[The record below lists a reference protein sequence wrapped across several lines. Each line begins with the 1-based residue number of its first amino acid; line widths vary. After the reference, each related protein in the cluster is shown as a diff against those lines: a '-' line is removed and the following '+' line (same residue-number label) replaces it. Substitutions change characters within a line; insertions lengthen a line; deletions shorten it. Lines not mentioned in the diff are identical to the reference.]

1 VITHKLFIKLI
12 LLFTLIAFLIFGTL
26 NYFLYKVP
34 QNTLWINNSFVIKDN
49 YAKSINIPKIVF
61 TGGSS
66 VLYGVNTI
74 DIEKEL
80 NTPTV
85 NMAIHAGLQADYIIH
100 RAKSIL
106 KSGDIVILSFEY
118 EALRWNGEQNPA
130 RTDYILT
137 HDKMY
142 FNNMNFYEQLSMIYS
157 INSTDLFKSIIQ
169 QIKTPVKLVVGKN
182 VRGYNADSLNING
195 DETYKN
201 GIRPTVSDYNHI
213 PFPLHD
219 LKETIGLSKIKDF
232 SLWCKNNNIKLF
244 ITYPNMINQEEYYQD
259 SYLNYFRF
267 LKGYFNDNDIKV
279 IGSPHD
285 AMYPLK
291 YFYDTSYHMNEK
303 GSQIRTKN
311 LIKRIKPIIP
321 INY

>member
-12 LLFTLIAFLIFGTL
+12 LLFTLIAFLIFGL
-26 NYFLYKVP
+26 INYFLYKVP

-49 YAKSINIPKIVF
+49 YAKSINTPKIVF

-66 VLYGVNTI
+66 TLYGVNTI

-80 NTPTV
+80 KTPTV
-85 NMAIHAGLQADYIIH
+85 NMAIHVGLQTDYIIY

-106 KSGDIVILSFEY
+106 KSGDIAILSFEY
-118 EALRWNGEQNPA
+118 EALTWNGEQSPV

-142 FNNMNFYEQLSMIYS
+142 FNNMNFYEQLFMIYS

-182 VRGYNADSLNING
+182 VRGYNADTLNING

-201 GIRPTVSDYNHI
+201 GIRSTVFDYNHQ
-213 PFPLHD
+213 PFLLFD
-219 LKETIGLSKIKDF
+219 FKETIGLSKIKDF
-232 SLWCKNNNIKLF
+232 SLWCKKNNIKLF
-244 ITYPNMINQEEYYQD
+244 ITYPNMINQEEYFQD

-267 LKGYFNDNDIKV
+267 LKEYFNDNDIKV
-279 IGSPHD
+279 IVSQHD

-291 YFYDTSYHMNEK
+291 YFYDTSYHMNVE
-303 GSQIRTKN
+303 GSQIRTKD
-311 LIKRIKPIIP
+311 LIERIKPIIP
-321 INY
+321 IDY